1 MRKISHKLHKNNQ
14 VNLKN
19 NKILQRYKIK
29 NNKRSLQLRYLEI
42 TKALCLEVIQ
52 VLYLDLLLQISYQQ
66 NNNPIRIKILQKL
79 IKIKI

>member
-19 NKILQRYKIK
+19 NKILQKYKIK
-29 NNKRSLQLRYLEI
+29 NNKRSLQLRYLGI
-42 TKALCLEVIQ
+42 TKALCLEIIQ

-66 NNNPIRIKILQKL
+66 NNNPI
-79 IKIKI
+79 